1 MITADPA
8 RRTALFQDVS
18 ARLDEGTPPED
29 RDLLRAFAAV
39 VFPAMP
45 DAIAF
50 HIAPAEIAARLRRY
64 FRFVVRAMPP
74 EHQLYRGLPGI
85 HVVVRNPDA
94 EEEASAGSAT
104 GHHHEITIVET
115 HTPDAPFIFES
126 LKNFFQRE
134 GLRVFSALHPMFT
147 VRRQW
152 ERIAW
157 IGGATEDGSREL
169 FCQFRIERVEAPDRL
184 RRIEHQVY
192 SLLKSVFLAVE
203 DHREMRQ
210 GAADL
215 AARLRGRDGQPA
227 SADQARAFLAWLFD
241 DNFVHLGALHY
252 APGPD
257 GTLHAAQDGALGV
270 FKDPSLLPVVFPGL
284 RERLQAHITPP
295 PDDDRVLDVDYP
307 TGVSAI
313 HHLEPID
320 DIVVREWRPDGTL
333 GGATLLLGR
342 VAKSAFAAKAQDV
355 PTLREKLD
363 WMLEHAGAL
372 PNSHAHREM
381 RAIFNYFPKRELFYA
396 DAASLQR
403 TIEQMVHMSS
413 DEEIV
418 VTVRP
423 GRGYEA
429 VHIAFSD
436 LRYSRRVEEE
446 LKGTLAAAFGPVS
459 FSAWGDCGTTGV
471 LVYYFDASTL
481 EHPLDAGRVRD
492 LVRAAITTWEDRTGQ
507 ELEAALG
514 PAEGRRLF
522 KKYVRAE
529 TRSGLYR
536 ESTRPEE
543 VPDDLRH
550 LEMLEGRIEM
560 TAVPRTP
567 ETATLKLYSPSPIG
581 LTGTLR
587 TLQHFNL
594 GVVDELNIALAL
606 PDGRTG
612 WLARLEV
619 EAEPRVIA
627 ALHAGRDRLL
637 DALRALQEERATD
650 CPLNGLVLLEG
661 LTWREVEVLRTFRN
675 HLLQVRPHYNA
686 DTINA
691 VLIRNS
697 AVAHALVALFA
708 ARLDPR
714 RDGDRTHAAAEAQDA
729 LARAL
734 KKVASLV
741 DDEILRALQN
751 LVAATLRTNFFQVPE
766 RPVISVKVDSAR
778 VDGMVSPRPMVEIYV
793 HSPRLQ
799 GIHLRGGKVARGG
812 IRWSDR
818 HDDFR
823 TEILGLM
830 KTQMV
835 KNSIIV
841 PVGSKG
847 GFVLKGNVPT
857 RPALDAYL
865 IDRYRQF
872 VSGLLDVTD
881 NLVNG
886 AVVHPPEVVR
896 HDGDD
901 PYLVVA
907 ADKGTAHLSDTANH
921 VSAQYGF
928 WLGDAFASGGSVG
941 YDHKVEGITARGAW
955 ECVRHHFRN
964 LGVDVQTQPFTMA
977 GIGDMSGDVFGN
989 GAMRSRTTRLVA
1001 AFDHRH
1007 IFVDPSPDPER
1018 SFTERERLFRL
1029 PRSSWRD
1036 YDATLIS
1043 PGGGVFDR
1051 SAKAIPVS
1059 DEVKALLGIEQ
1070 AEVSGEE
1077 MIRRI
1082 LTAKVDLLYNGGI
1095 GTYVKASFE
1104 DDAQVGDRANDRVRV
1119 DGRDLRARVV
1129 AEGGNLGLTQ
1139 AGRIEYWLLGG
1150 LLNTDAVDNSGGV
1163 DMSDHEVN
1171 LKILLDHLVRS
1182 GVIPSRAARNT
1193 LLREMTD
1200 QVSDLVLEDNDRQAL
1215 ALTLDG
1221 LRTAAAYDEAV
1232 AFVEGLTARGIVN
1245 AQDDAL
1251 PSREALVNSPSRD
1264 RGLPRPVLA
1273 VLLGHVK
1280 NWAFREVLATKVVDD
1295 PLARPFLD
1303 AYFPPRLRAEYAAH
1317 FEAHPLRR
1325 EIAAT
1330 AVVNALVN
1338 NEGIAFLH
1346 RAMAGAGKPVGA
1358 VVEAWL
1364 KAAAES
1370 DAAALRARVRAAG
1383 WPVGEE
1389 HAALLDIAATVE
1401 SMVLALLAGRKAGH
1415 GKDLDA
1421 LRARLGG

>member
-8 RRTALFQDVS
+8 RRAALFEEVRPLIDQ
-18 ARLDEGTPPED
+18 GTPPED
-29 RDLLRAFAAV
+29 RELLHAFAAV
-39 VFPAMP
+39 IFPSVP
-45 DAIAF
+45 DAIVF
-50 HIAPAEIAARLRRY
+50 HLAPGEIAARLRAY

-74 EHQLYRGLPGI
+74 EYQLYRGLPGI
-85 HVVVRNPDA
+85 HVVVRNPDPD
-94 EEEASAGSAT
+94 EEAAGGSAT
-104 GHHHEITIVET
+104 GHHYDITIVET

-157 IGGATEDGSREL
+157 IGGPAEDGTREL
-169 FCQFRIERVEAPDRL
+169 FCQFRIERIEAQERL

-192 SLLKSVFLAVE
+192 ALLKSVFLAVE
-203 DHREMRQ
+203 DHRQMQ
-210 GAADL
+210 HGAVDL
-215 AARLRGRDGQPA
+215 SQRLRSRSGDPA
-227 SADQARAFLAWLFD
+227 EADQAHAFLAWLFE
-241 DNFVHLGALHY
+241 DNFVHLGAMHH

-257 GTLHAAQDGALGV
+257 GELHAAQDGALGV
-270 FKDPSLLPVVFPGL
+270 FKDSALLPVVFPGL
-284 RERLQAHITPP
+284 QERLAAHLAPRP
-295 PDDDRVLDVDYP
+295 GDDRVLDFDYP
-307 TGVSAI
+307 AGVSAI
-313 HHLEPID
+313 HHLEPVD
-320 DIVVREWRPDGTL
+320 DIVLREWRPDGTL
-333 GGATLLLGR
+333 GGATLVLGR
-342 VAKSAFAAKAQDV
+342 VAKSAFAARAEDV
-355 PTLREKLD
+355 PTLREKLA
-363 WMLEHAGAL
+363 WMHDHSGAL

-418 VTVRP
+418 VTLRH
-423 GRGYEA
+423 GRAYEA

-446 LKGTLAAAFGPVS
+446 LKGTLAAAFGPVT

-471 LVYYFDASTL
+471 LVYYFDQSTL
-481 EHPLDAGRVRD
+481 EHPVDADRVRD
-492 LVRAAITTWEDRTGQ
+492 LARAAITTWEDRTAQ
-507 ELEAALG
+507 TLEEAFG
-514 PAEGRRLF
+514 PVEGRRLF
-522 KKYVRAE
+522 KKYVRTE

-543 VPDDLRH
+543 VPEDLRH
-550 LEMLEGRIEM
+550 LELLEARLEM
-560 TAVPRTP
+560 TVVPVSADS
-567 ETATLKLYSPSPIG
+567 ATLKLYSPKPIG
-581 LTGTLR
+581 LTDTIR
-587 TLQHFNL
+587 TLQHFTL
-594 GVVDELNIALAL
+594 AVVDELNIALAL
-606 PDGRTG
+606 PEGRKG
-612 WLARLEV
+612 WLSRMQI
-619 EAEPRVIA
+619 EAEPRVVA
-627 ALHAGRDRLL
+627 ALHTGAPRLL
-637 DALRALQEERATD
+637 DALRALQEDRATD

-697 AVAHALVALFA
+697 AVARALFGLFG
-708 ARLDPR
+708 ARLDPTR
-714 RDGDRTHAAAEAQDA
+714 EATRKHDITEAQSHVR
-729 LARAL
+729 RAL
-734 KKVASLV
+734 KKVTSLV
-741 DDEILRALQN
+741 DDEILRALEN
-751 LVAATLRTNFFQVPE
+751 LVLATLRTNYFQVPE
-766 RPVISVKVDSAR
+766 RPVIAIKVDSAK
-778 VDGMVSPRPMVEIYV
+778 VEGMVSPRPMVEIYV

-841 PVGSKG
+841 PLGSKG
-847 GFVLKGNVPT
+847 GFVLKGTVPP

-872 VSGLLDVTD
+872 ISGLLDITD

-907 ADKGTAHLSDTANH
+907 ADKGTAHLSDTANQ

-928 WLGDAFASGGSVG
+928 WLGDAFASGGNVG
-941 YDHKVEGITARGAW
+941 YDHKREGITARGAW

-989 GAMRSRTTRLVA
+989 GALRSRTTRLVA

-1007 IFVDPSPDPER
+1007 IFVDPTPDPET
-1018 SFTERERLFRL
+1018 SFVERERLFKL

-1043 PGGGVFDR
+1043 AGGGVFDR
-1051 SAKAIPVS
+1051 SAKAIHVS
-1059 DEVKALLGIEQ
+1059 PEMKALLGIEQ

-1082 LTAKVDLLYNGGI
+1082 LTAPVDLLYNGGI

-1104 DDAQVGDRANDRVRV
+1104 DDGQVGDRTNDRVRV
-1119 DGRDLRARVV
+1119 DGQDLRARVV

-1139 AGRIEYWLLGG
+1139 AGRIDYWLRGG
-1150 LLNTDAVDNSGGV
+1150 LIKTDAADNSDGV

-1171 LKILLDHLVRS
+1171 LKILLDQLVRT
-1182 GVIPSRAARNT
+1182 GVIPSRQARNA

-1200 QVSDLVLEDNDRQAL
+1200 QVSALVLDDNDRQAL

-1221 LRTAAAYDEAV
+1221 RRTAASYDEAV
-1232 AFVEGLTARGIVN
+1232 AFVETLVSSGIVN
-1245 AQDDAL
+1245 RQDDAL
-1251 PSREALVNSPSRD
+1251 PTREALLESPARE

-1280 NWAFREVLATKVVDD
+1280 NWAFRELLSTTVVED

-1303 AYFPPRLRAEYAAH
+1303 AYFPPRLREEYAGH
-1317 FEAHPLRR
+1317 FAAHPLRR
-1325 EIAAT
+1325 EIIAT

-1338 NEGIAFLH
+1338 SQGIGFLH
-1346 RAMAGAGKPVGA
+1346 RAMAATGKAVGA
-1358 VVEAWL
+1358 VIEAWL
-1364 KAAAES
+1364 KAERS
-1370 DAAALRARVRAAG
+1370 IDAAGLRGRVRGAG
-1383 WPVGEE
+1383 WAAADE
-1389 HAALLDIAATVE
+1389 HAALLDIGGGVEAAVL
-1401 SMVLALLAGRKAGH
+1401 SMLGGTTSGH
-1415 GKDLDA
+1415 APDLDA

>member
-1 MITADPA
+1 MITADAA
-8 RRTALFQDVS
+8 RRATLLEAVRPL
-18 ARLDEGTPPED
+18 LDEGTPPED
-29 RDLLRAFAAV
+29 RELLHAFAAV
-39 VFPAMP
+39 VFPGIP

-50 HIAPAEIAARLRRY
+50 HLTPAETAARLRAY

-74 EHQLYRGLPGI
+74 EYQLYRGLPGI
-85 HVVVRNPDA
+85 HVVVRNPEP
-94 EEEASAGSAT
+94 EEETAGGSAT
-104 GHHHEITIVET
+104 GHHYDITIVET

-134 GLRVFSALHPMFT
+134 GLRAFSAIHPMFT

-157 IGGATEDGSREL
+157 IGGPAEDGQREL

-184 RRIEHQVY
+184 RRIEHQVFA
-192 SLLKSVFLAVE
+192 LLKSVFLAVE
-203 DHREMRQ
+203 DHRRMQQ
-210 GAADL
+210 GAEEL
-215 AARLRGRDGQPA
+215 AGRLRSRSGDPVEA
-227 SADQARAFLAWLFD
+227 EQARALLGWLFE

-252 APGPD
+252 TAGPD
-257 GTLHAAQDGALGV
+257 GQLHAAQDRALGV
-270 FKDPSLLPVVFPGL
+270 FKDPALLPVVFPGL
-284 RERLQAHITPP
+284 QERLAAHLAPRP
-295 PDDDRVLDVDYP
+295 GDDRVLDVDYP

-313 HHLEPID
+313 HHLEPVD
-320 DIVVREWRPDGTL
+320 DIVVREWRPDGAL
-333 GGATLLLGR
+333 EGATLILGR
-342 VAKSAFAAKAQDV
+342 VSKSAFAAKAEDV
-355 PTLREKLD
+355 PTLREKLA
-363 WMLEHAGAL
+363 WMHAHSGAL

-423 GRGYEA
+423 GRAYQA

-436 LRYSRRVEEE
+436 LRYSRRAEEA
-446 LKGTLAAAFGPVS
+446 LKDALAAAFGPVT

-471 LVYYFDASTL
+471 LVYYFDESTL
-481 EHPLDAGRVRD
+481 EHPLDADRVRD
-492 LVRAAITTWEDRTGQ
+492 LARAAITTWEDRTAQ
-507 ELEAALG
+507 ALEEAFG
-514 PAEGRRLF
+514 PLEGRRLF
-522 KKYVRAE
+522 KKYVRTE

-543 VPDDLRH
+543 VPEDLRH
-550 LEMLEGRIEM
+550 LELLEARLEM
-560 TAVPRTP
+560 TVVPASRDS
-567 ETATLKLYSPSPIG
+567 AMLKLYSPKPIG
-581 LTGTLR
+581 LTDTIR
-587 TLQHFNL
+587 TLQHFTL
-594 GVVDELNIALAL
+594 AVVDELNIALAL
-606 PDGRTG
+606 PEGRKG
-612 WLARLEV
+612 WLSRLQV
-619 EAEPRVIA
+619 EGEPRVIA
-627 ALHAGRDRLL
+627 ALHAGGPRLL
-637 DALRALQEERATD
+637 DALRAVQEERTTD

-661 LTWREVEVLRTFRN
+661 LAWREVEVLRTVRN

-691 VLIRNS
+691 VLLRNS
-697 AVAHALVALFA
+697 AVARLIFGLFA

-714 RDGDRTHAAAEAQDA
+714 RDATRKQDVTEAQSH
-729 LARAL
+729 LTRAL
-734 KKVASLV
+734 KKVTSLV
-741 DDEILRALQN
+741 DDEILRALAN
-751 LVAATLRTNFFQVPE
+751 LVQSTLRTNYFQVPE
-766 RPVISVKVDSAR
+766 RPVIAVKVDSGK
-778 VDGMVSPRPMVEIYV
+778 VEGMVSPRPMVEIYV
-793 HSPRLQ
+793 HAPQLQ

-847 GFVLKGNVPT
+847 GFVLKGNVPP

-907 ADKGTAHLSDTANH
+907 ADKGTAHLSDTANQ

-964 LGVDVQTQPFTMA
+964 LGVDVQAQPFTMA

-989 GAMRSRTTRLVA
+989 GALRSRTTRLVA

-1007 IFVDPSPDPER
+1007 IFIDPAPDPVR
-1018 SFTERERLFRL
+1018 SFAERERLFKL

-1036 YDATLIS
+1036 YDAAIVS
-1043 PGGGVFDR
+1043 AGGGVFDR

-1059 DEVKALLGIEQ
+1059 PQVRALLGIEQ

-1082 LTAKVDLLYNGGI
+1082 LTAPVDLLYNGGI

-1119 DGRDLRARVV
+1119 NGKDLRAKVV

-1139 AGRIEYWLLGG
+1139 AGRIEYWRAGG
-1150 LLNTDAVDNSGGV
+1150 LINTDAVDNSGGV

-1171 LKILLDHLVRS
+1171 LKILLDHLVRT
-1182 GVIPSRAARNT
+1182 GVVASRAARNA

-1200 QVSDLVLEDNDRQAL
+1200 EVSALVLEDNDQQAL

-1221 LRTAAAYDEAV
+1221 LRTAAAYEEAV
-1232 AFVEGLTARGIVN
+1232 AFLDTLVSAGIVN
-1245 AQDDAL
+1245 PQDDAL
-1251 PSREALVNSPSRD
+1251 PSRESLLASPARE

-1280 NWAFREVLATKVVDD
+1280 NWAFRELLASTVVDHA
-1295 PLARPFLD
+1295 LARLFLE
-1303 AYFPPRLRAEYAAH
+1303 AYFPARLGGQYAAH
-1317 FEAHPLRR
+1317 FAAHPLRR
-1325 EIAAT
+1325 EIVAT
-1330 AVVNALVN
+1330 GVVNALVN
-1338 NEGIAFLH
+1338 NEGVAFLH
-1346 RAMAGAGKPVGA
+1346 RVTAASGAGVGA
-1358 VVEAWL
+1358 AIEAWL
-1364 KAAAES
+1364 TAAGEL
-1370 DAAALRARVRAAG
+1370 DAAGLRARVRSAG
-1383 WPVGEE
+1383 WAASDE
-1389 HAALLDIAATVE
+1389 HAALLE
-1401 SMVLALLAGRKAGH
+1401 LAGAVEGAVLSRLGGQTAGRAP
-1415 GKDLDA
+1415 DLGA